1 MGSVEACVPGL
12 TVGTQRR
19 QSLLQCTVALIAEKG
34 QAGIRLL
41 WSQSSLLPSYLSW
54 ERRLTLFKADPVEFY
69 VVEIY

>member
-1 MGSVEACVPGL
+1 MGSVGACVPGL
-12 TVGTQRR
+12 TAGTQRR

-54 ERRLTLFKADPVEFY
+54 ERLTLFKADPVEFY